1 MSERKEVAAVSGLV
15 KARNACFKETAM
27 TRKPRFALALL
38 GVVLLGGNA
47 AYAQKAA
54 SKIVPAAP
62 GPDLTKLNVEKILQQ
77 LQTTNAADGQEV
89 SPLQV
94 VAEFL
99 QLRPGQAAE
108 LGQLLQARQT
118 AIAPLFVTA
127 QTLIQQL
134 GVLLNSG
141 GNPAQIGTALIQI
154 HALQQQIGSVQQA
167 FLTQFVGILDPEQ
180 AQKLQAV
187 QVAAQLQPILPAFA
201 PIFLF

>member
-1 MSERKEVAAVSGLV
+1 
-15 KARNACFKETAM
+15 M
-27 TRKPRFALALL
+27 TKKIRFAFALL
-38 GVVLLGGNA
+38 SIVLLGCNT
-47 AYAQKAA
+47 AYVQKPA

-62 GPDLTKLNVEKILQQ
+62 APDLTKLNVEKILQQ
-77 LQTTNAADGQEV
+77 LQATSVQADGQEV

-99 QLRPGQAAE
+99 QLTPGQVGE

-154 HALQQQIGSVQQA
+154 HALQQQIGHVQQA
-167 FLTQFVGILDPEQ
+167 FLTQFVGILNADQ
-180 AQKLQAV
+180 AQRLQAV
-187 QVAAQLQPILPAFA
+187 QVAAQLQPILPAFG